1 VATRARFSFS
11 STDDQEQ
18 RDIVF
23 RDAVRLAR
31 APNRLSQE
39 LNSVRTRRNIQRFGA
54 QRQEIMKPVIAKFLT
69 SAADPKFFPP
79 EGPPEF
85 AFLGRSNVGK
95 SSLINSLLGQKMA
108 HVSSTPGRTRT
119 INFFGLYAKP
129 NQPHPESLLVDL
141 PGYGY
146 AKISKEISAEWPKFI
161 EPYLQE
167 RETLALSIVL
177 IDSNIPAQPPDRHLI
192 DFLRSAGRDFLV
204 VATKADKISGNKLRG
219 ALAALARDHGIDTLL
234 PYSAKT
240 GDGRA
245 ELWREI
251 RSRIDHVAGQ

>member
-1 VATRARFSFS
+1 MVHFPATL
-11 STDDQEQ
+11 
-18 RDIVF
+18 V
-23 RDAVRLAR
+23 LA
-31 APNRLSQE
+31 L
-39 LNSVRTRRNIQRFGA
+39 
-54 QRQEIMKPVIAKFLT
+54 MKPVIAKFLT
-69 SAADPKFFPP
+69 SAADLKFFPP

-95 SSLINSLLGQKMA
+95 SSLINSLLGQKLA

-119 INFFGLYAKP
+119 INFIGLYAKP
-129 NQPHPESLLVDL
+129 NQPHPESVLVDL

-177 IDSNIPAQPPDRHLI
+177 IDSNVPAQTTDRQLI
-192 DFLRSAGRDFLV
+192 DFLRSAGRDFIV
-204 VATKADKISGNKLRG
+204 VATKADKLSSNKLRS
-219 ALAALARDHGIDTLL
+219 ALAMLAREHGIEALL

-251 RSRIDHVAGQ
+251 RARVGQ

>member
-1 VATRARFSFS
+1 
-11 STDDQEQ
+11 
-18 RDIVF
+18 
-23 RDAVRLAR
+23 
-31 APNRLSQE
+31 
-39 LNSVRTRRNIQRFGA
+39 
-54 QRQEIMKPVIAKFLT
+54 MKVPIAKFLT

-119 INFFGLYAKP
+119 INFIGLYAKP
-129 NQPHPESLLVDL
+129 NQPSPEMLLVDL

-146 AKISKEISAEWPKFI
+146 AKISKEVSAEWPKFI

-177 IDSNIPAQPPDRHLI
+177 IDSNIPAQAPDRQLI
-192 DFLRSAGRDFLV
+192 DFFRSSGSDFLV
-204 VATKADKISGNKLRG
+204 VATKADKLSGNKLRS
-219 ALAALARDHGIDTLL
+219 ALAALAADHEIEVPL

-251 RSRIDHVAGQ
+251 RSRLNQ

>member
-1 VATRARFSFS
+1 MK
-11 STDDQEQ
+11 
-18 RDIVF
+18 
-23 RDAVRLAR
+23 
-31 APNRLSQE
+31 AP
-39 LNSVRTRRNIQRFGA
+39 
-54 QRQEIMKPVIAKFLT
+54 IAKFLT

-95 SSLINSLLGQKMA
+95 SSLINSLLGQKLA

-119 INFFGLYAKP
+119 INFIGLYAKAT
-129 NQPHPESLLVDL
+129 QPYPEMLLVDL

-146 AKISKEISAEWPKFI
+146 AKLSREISAEWPKFI
-161 EPYLQE
+161 EPYLSD

-177 IDSNIPAQPPDRHLI
+177 IDSNIPAQAPDQQLI
-192 DFLRSAGRDFLV
+192 QFLRSVGRDFLV
-204 VATKADKISGNKLRG
+204 VATKADKLSANKLRG
-219 ALAALARDHGIDTLL
+219 ALKKLATEHGLETLL
-234 PYSAKT
+234 PYSSRT

-251 RSRIDHVAGQ
+251 RSRAGQ

>member
-1 VATRARFSFS
+1 
-11 STDDQEQ
+11 
-18 RDIVF
+18 
-23 RDAVRLAR
+23 
-31 APNRLSQE
+31 
-39 LNSVRTRRNIQRFGA
+39 
-54 QRQEIMKPVIAKFLT
+54 MKALIAKFLT

-95 SSLINSLLGQKMA
+95 SSLINSLLGQKLA

-119 INFFGLYAKP
+119 INFIGIYAKTG
-129 NQPHPESLLVDL
+129 QPHPESVLVDL

-146 AKISKEISAEWPKFI
+146 AKISKEISAEWPRFI

-167 RETLALSIVL
+167 RETLALCIVL
-177 IDSNIPAQPPDRHLI
+177 IDSNVPAQSPDRHLI
-192 DFLRSAGRDFLV
+192 DFLRTAGRDFIV
-204 VATKADKISGNKLRG
+204 VATKADKLSANKLRS
-219 ALAALARDHGIDTLL
+219 ALATLARDHEVETLL
-234 PYSAKT
+234 PYSART

-251 RSRIDHVAGQ
+251 RARVEQ